1 MFLIFDTETTGL
13 PKHDKAP
20 LNDFDNWP
28 RVVQLAWQL
37 HDAEGRFIEAQNHLI
52 RPDGFVIPIN
62 AAMVHGITTE
72 HALQHG
78 EPLEQVLESFL
89 QSASRA
95 KYLVGHNIGFDLSAL
110 GCEFLR
116 VTSENPLEKWQFID
130 TCTEKTAGFCQLPG
144 GKGGHFKLPKL
155 MEIHRLLFD
164 ADFDAAHNASGD
176 VNATARVFLEL
187 LRLGLLDQ
195 NDIAEP
201 KAFFETFKNANPE
214 PIKAVEMVI
223 TSNIDHTAQ
232 KEDAEIKHSN
242 YVPQHFTHLHVHSHY
257 SILDGMSKI
266 SDLVD
271 KCLKNNMFSIALTD
285 HGNMFGIKELADY
298 ANKVNGKV
306 KDSLK
311 KQKALLENP
320 EASDEEKEA
329 AQNEMERLKGCYFKP
344 IFGIETYCAP
354 ESIQKRDGR
363 DDRGWHLILLAK
375 NKAGYH
381 SLCKLSSIAY
391 TDGFYYNP
399 RIDHKLLEQ
408 YHEGLIASSA
418 CLGGELP
425 QKIMNGDIEGAEQS
439 LQWFKNLF
447 GDDFYIELQRHRTDK
462 PGGETGTYERQ
473 KEVNKMLLKLAR
485 KTNTKIIATNDV
497 HFVEENHAEA
507 HDRLICLSTNK
518 DLDDTTRMHYT
529 KQEWLKTPEE
539 MGAIFSD
546 LPEALENTQEIVDK
560 VESYS
565 IDSDPIMPE
574 FPIPESFGTVESYR
588 QRFTDQE
595 LFDEFTRDE
604 YGNVVMQQDEAEKK
618 IKKMGGYKRLLRIKL
633 EADYLAQLTWEGAKM
648 RYGEQLTDEQIDRIR
663 FELHV
668 MKTMGFPGYF
678 LIVQDYIRGAR
689 EELDVSVGPGR
700 GSAAGS
706 VVAYCLKITDV
717 DPLKYNLLFER
728 FLNPDR
734 ISLPDIDVDFDDEGR
749 GRVLDWITKKYGKE
763 NVAHII
769 TYGTMA
775 AKSAIA
781 DVGRVQKVP
790 LADVNKIKSY
800 VPDRNFEESDVK
812 AVEGELPQKMPKV
825 NLTNCY
831 KYIPKLKELLN
842 GDDENIASMLT
853 YAEELE
859 DTNRQI
865 GIHACGV
872 IIGADDLTNVV
883 PVATIEDKD
892 TRERVVVTQYDGH
905 VIETVGLIKMDFLGL
920 KTLTLIKDAIANI
933 KKTRG
938 IDIDIDHIP
947 IDDAATYELYCAG
960 NTIGTFQFESP
971 GMQKYLRELK
981 PSVFEDLIA
990 MNALYR
996 PGPMDYIPQFI
1007 ERKQGR
1013 KPIEYP
1019 IPEMEKYLKDTYGV
1033 TVYQEQVML
1042 LSRLLANFTR
1052 GESDTLRKAMGKKQI
1067 DKMEM
1072 LKGKFMKQGQDNGH
1086 DPKLLEK
1093 IWSDWEKFASYA
1105 FNKSHATCYSWVAYQ
1120 TAYLKANYPE
1130 EFMAAVLNNNIG
1142 DAKQVTFMMEECKRM
1157 KINVLG
1163 PDVNESEYRFSVNE
1177 KGEIRFGMG
1186 GIKNVGEA
1194 AIASIIEERNANGRF
1209 KDLTDFLLR
1218 TSAKGVNRRALES
1231 MDTAGCFDSFPDF
1244 HRAMFFYMPPNDS
1257 VPFIERAIRM
1267 VNSYNERK
1275 NSAQIDLFDLGD
1287 ENSASDTL
1295 SIPLPDCE
1303 RWSKLKELQMELES
1317 IGFYISSHPMDSY
1330 RLTLK
1335 YFTNINV
1342 ETLNEAVKDHKKVNY
1357 EVKLGG
1363 QITKAEHLVAKNGNK
1378 YGRFTIEDKT
1388 GSYPFALFRENYQKL
1403 KSMLEEGLFV
1413 MLAGTLSEPYRKPKQ
1428 NSIDEPPMDLE
1439 FRINDVKMLDS
1450 LMENTKKKVHIVID
1464 ISQMTKENME
1474 TFVNLIKDN
1483 PGHQQYHIRIC
1494 NSITNMKCNLS
1505 PYSGGVK
1512 AHELL
1517 PQLEKLPFVEFDL
1530 R

>member
-13 PKHDKAP
+13 PKRYDAP
-20 LNDFDNWP
+20 LNDFDSWP

-72 HALQHG
+72 HALQYG
-78 EPLEQVLESFL
+78 EPLEQVLAAFM
-89 QSASRA
+89 QSASQA
-95 KYLVGHNIGFDLSAL
+95 KYFVGHNIGFDLSAL

-116 VTSENPLEKWQFID
+116 VKGENPLEKWSFID

-144 GKGGHFKLPKL
+144 GKGGRFKLPKL
-155 MEIHRLLFD
+155 MEIHRLLFN

-187 LRLGLLDQ
+187 LRRGLLDQ
-195 NDIAEP
+195 NDISEP
-201 KAFFETFKNANPE
+201 NAFFEAFKNANPE
-214 PIKAVEMVI
+214 PIQAVEI
-223 TSNIDHTAQ
+223 TIQSNVDDKMMEENARTTQ
-232 KEDAEIKHSN
+232 QEQGN
-242 YVPQHFTHLHVHSHY
+242 YVPKHFTHLHVHSHY

-266 SDLVD
+266 PNLVD
-271 KCLKNNMFSIALTD
+271 KCLKNNMFSMALTD

-298 ANKVNGKV
+298 VNKVNGRV
-306 KDSLK
+306 KDGIR
-311 KQKALLENP
+311 KQKAILENP
-320 EASDEEKEA
+320 EASDEEKQA
-329 AQNEMERLKGCYFKP
+329 AKTEIENLNGRFFKP

-354 ESIQKRDGR
+354 ESIYKRDGR
-363 DDRGWHLILLAK
+363 QDRGWHLILLAK
-375 NKAGYH
+375 NKTGYQ
-381 SLCKLSSIAY
+381 SLCKLSSVAY

-399 RIDHKLLEQ
+399 RIDHNLLEQ
-408 YHEGLIASSA
+408 HHDGLIACSA

-425 QKIMNGDIEGAEQS
+425 QKIMNGDIDGAEQS
-439 LQWFKNLF
+439 LLWFKGLF
-447 GDDFYIELQRHRTDK
+447 GDDFYIELQRHKTNK
-462 PGGETGTYERQ
+462 PGGDTEVYERQ
-473 KEVNKMLLKLAR
+473 KEVNKVLLNLAR
-485 KTNTKIIATNDV
+485 KTSTKVIATNDV
-497 HFVEENHAEA
+497 HFVEEDHAEA

-518 DLDDTTRMHYT
+518 DLDDPTRMHYT

-546 LPEALENTQEIVDK
+546 LPKVLENTQEIVDK

-574 FPIPESFGTVESYR
+574 FPIPEDFGTVETYK
-588 QRFTDQE
+588 QRFTEQQ

-604 YGNVVMQQDEAEKK
+604 YGNVVMKQEEAEKK

-648 RYGEQLTDEQIDRIR
+648 RYGEQLTDEQIDRIN

-689 EELDVSVGPGR
+689 EELGVSVGPGR

-763 NVAHII
+763 KVAHII

-775 AKSAIA
+775 ARSAIA

-790 LADVNKIKSY
+790 LSEVNRIKGM
-800 VPDRNFEESDVK
+800 VPDRSFADNIKDENGK
-812 AVEGELPQKMPKV
+812 TPKV
-825 NLTNCY
+825 NLKNCY
-831 KYIPKLKELLN
+831 RYIPELNTILN
-842 GDDENIASMLT
+842 SENANLSSMLT

-883 PVATIEDKD
+883 PVATIEDKESK
-892 TRERVVVTQYDGH
+892 ERVVVTQYDGH

-920 KTLTLIKDAIANI
+920 KTLSLIKDAIANI

-938 IDIDIDHIP
+938 VDIDIDHIP
-947 IDDAATYELYCAG
+947 IDDKATYELYCAG

-1072 LKGKFMKQGQDNGH
+1072 LKGKFLKQGQDNGH

-1093 IWSDWEKFASYA
+1093 IWADWEKFASYA
-1105 FNKSHATCYSWVAYQ
+1105 FNKSHATCYSWVSYQ

-1130 EFMAAVLNNNIG
+1130 EFMAAVLNNNLG

-1157 KINVLG
+1157 KIDVLG

-1194 AIASIIEERNANGRF
+1194 AIAGIIEERNANGCF

-1218 TSAKGVNRRALES
+1218 TGTKGVNRRALES
-1231 MDTAGCFDSFPDF
+1231 MDTAGCFDSFPNF
-1244 HRAMFFYMPPNDS
+1244 HRAMFFHTPPNDS

-1275 NSAQIDLFDLGD
+1275 NSSQIDLFGLGD
-1287 ENSASDTL
+1287 DNASSETL

-1330 RLTLK
+1330 KWTLK
-1335 YFTNINV
+1335 YFTNIDV
-1342 ETLNEAVKDHKKVNY
+1342 ETLNTAIKDNGKANFDVY
-1357 EVKLGG
+1357 LGG
-1363 QITKAEHLVAKNGNK
+1363 QITKAEHLIAKNGNP

-1388 GSYPFALFRENYQKL
+1388 GSFPFALFKDNYQRMKN
-1403 KSMLEEGLFV
+1403 MLEEGLFV
-1413 MLAGTLSEPYRKPKQ
+1413 LLSGTLAIPFRKPSQ
-1428 NSIDEPPMDLE
+1428 NNAEMQVQQDLE
-1439 FRINDVKMLDS
+1439 LRINDVKLLDS
-1450 LMENTKKKVHIVID
+1450 IMENTKKRVNIVID
-1464 ISQMTKENME
+1464 ISQMTKENMD

-1483 PGHQQYHIRIC
+1483 PGRQQYHICIFD
-1494 NSITNMKCNLS
+1494 SITDMKCNLS
-1505 PYSGGVK
+1505 PYSGGVN
-1512 AHELL
+1512 AHDLL
-1517 PQLEKLPFVEFDL
+1517 PLMEKLPFVEFDL
-1530 R
+1530 K